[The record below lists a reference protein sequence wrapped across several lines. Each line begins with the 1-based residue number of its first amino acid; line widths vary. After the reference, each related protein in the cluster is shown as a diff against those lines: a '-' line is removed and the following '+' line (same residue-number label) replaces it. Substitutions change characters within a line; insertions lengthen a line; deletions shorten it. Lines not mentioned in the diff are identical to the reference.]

1 MDLIKTAFMELF
13 AYSKKEWSLGGIIA
27 CIGGVFSAMVGG
39 ADILFF
45 AVAFAMAADI
55 FTGIYYGNILKI
67 ISSEKGIKGIHKKVG
82 IWIMIAF
89 ANMVDIMLTEYFGIE
104 GLIRGGAMF
113 FYFGMEGLSLIEN
126 LAAAGIIVYEP
137 LREKLIQIKEG
148 NKKGP
153 SVLEE
158 IKKEVK

>member
-1 MDLIKTAFMELF
+1 MNLMKVAVNEFF
-13 AYSKKEWSLGGIIA
+13 SYSKKEWSLGGIIA
-27 CIGGVFSAMVGG
+27 SLGGVFISMVGG
-39 ADILFF
+39 ADVLF
-45 AVAFAMAADI
+45 VALVFAMAADI
-55 FTGIYYGNILKI
+55 FTGVYYGNILKMV
-67 ISSEKGIKGIHKKVG
+67 SSERGIKGIHKKIG

-89 ANMVDIMLTEYFGIE
+89 ANIVDLMITEYFGIE

-113 FYFGMEGLSLIEN
+113 FYFSMEGLSLIEN
-126 LAAAGIIVYEP
+126 LAAAGVIVYEP

-153 SVLEE
+153 SVLKE